1 MRAHRS
7 AGDRASSRDASGGK
21 DRAGHLRT
29 IEEKLRM
36 NEKQGCTAQVR
47 ANVTPKEAVKV
58 QELALAD
65 GRTVSAFVRRLL
77 VDAIATK

>member
-1 MRAHRS
+1 
-7 AGDRASSRDASGGK
+7 
-21 DRAGHLRT
+21 
-29 IEEKLRM
+29 M